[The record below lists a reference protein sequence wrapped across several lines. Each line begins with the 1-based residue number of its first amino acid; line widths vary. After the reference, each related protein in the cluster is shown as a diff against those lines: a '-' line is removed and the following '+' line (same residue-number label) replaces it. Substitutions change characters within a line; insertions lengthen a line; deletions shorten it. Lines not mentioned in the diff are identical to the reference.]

1 MIEQEIKNGATKYG
15 KLTFVSVA
23 GKSKDNHITWK
34 MVCDCGKNHIA
45 IASRVRSGLVKQC
58 FFCGKKEGIEN
69 QKRHGMRKTSE
80 YQSWLSMKQ
89 RCLNK
94 KNKDYPNYGAK
105 GITVCKEWIDSF
117 ESFIKDM
124 GEKPDGYSIDRID
137 NTKGYYPSNCKWSS
151 RSEQQTNKRGSRVWI
166 VKGKTFNSMTE
177 AADFFKVRK
186 QTISKWVN
194 GYFDKRRNAKM
205 EPKNDC
211 KQIFKY

>member
-1 MIEQEIKNGATKYG
+1 MIEQGSPKGEMKYG
-15 KLTFVSVA
+15 KLTFISVA
-23 GKSKDNHITWK
+23 GKSNDNHITWK
-34 MVCDCGKNHIA
+34 MICDCGEQHTA
-45 IASRVRSGLVKQC
+45 IASRVRSGLVRQC
-58 FFCGKKEGIEN
+58 FSCGKKKGIEN
-69 QKRHGMRKTSE
+69 QKKHGMRKTSE

-105 GITVCKEWIDSF
+105 GITVCQEWIDSF
-117 ESFIKDM
+117 ESFIRDM

-151 RSEQQTNKRGSRVWI
+151 RSEQQTNKRGSRVWV
-166 VKGKTFNSMTE
+166 VKGKAFNSMTE
-177 AADFFKVRK
+177 AAAFFKVRK

-194 GYFDKRRNAKM
+194 GYFDKRRNAIM